1 MIGAAES
8 ISDLRSLL
16 SIVAEETGALKMND
30 ANEDSVGWTTEGPLP
45 MTFGHV
51 RRAHAA
57 LAALEAAL
65 SPAEPVAWLPARRWE
80 QMTAAEPWLTNIVY
94 SQDQAKFFPC
104 IPLYAAPPAPSVA
117 MKPLEWSGPTPESNG
132 CHVAKTIFGTYSAVN
147 EDGWYVTLDDHP
159 WGQGFE
165 WSAPDMRMT
174 FDDAAKAAQ
183 ADYEARIRSALSAQ
197 VQDVAGWK
205 PIETAPKDKTSI
217 IIAVPTKDRD
227 DWIVGEGYFDPD
239 HYEDGDWWWANL
251 DYSDYH
257 AGPISDCNHWPPELW
272 QPLPVPAAAPA
283 KQEGDNV
290 TSQ

>member
-1 MIGAAES
+1 MMGAAES

-30 ANEDSVGWTTEGPLP
+30 ADEDSVGWTTEGPLP

-57 LAALEAAL
+57 LAALESAL

-104 IPLYAAPPAPSVA
+104 IPLYTAPPAPSVA

-183 ADYEARIRSALSAQ
+183 ADYEARIRSALCAH
-197 VQDVAGWK
+197 VQDVAEERYRHKKRGSTYTV
-205 PIETAPKDKTSI
+205 TARGRLQVDGDLDNEK
-217 IIAVPTKDRD
+217 VVVYR
-227 DWIVGEGYFDPD
+227 G
-239 HYEDGDWWWANL
+239 EDGQTW
-251 DYSDYH
+251 
-257 AGPISDCNHWPPELW
+257 IRPEYEFNDGRFE
-272 QPLPVPAAAPA
+272 PLPAAPA
-283 KQEGDNV
+283 KQEG
-290 TSQ
+290 